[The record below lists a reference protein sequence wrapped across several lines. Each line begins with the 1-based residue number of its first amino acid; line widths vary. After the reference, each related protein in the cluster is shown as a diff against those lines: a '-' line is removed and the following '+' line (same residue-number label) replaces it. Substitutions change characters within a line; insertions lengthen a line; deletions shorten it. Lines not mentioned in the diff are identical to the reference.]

1 MPAPALRNGFLLSCQ
16 FFPVDCNHVSHRI
29 KKIKIKKY
37 RKCTTGY
44 VIPFFLMLLT
54 GAGAGAGV
62 EEFAVEADMVKTQVT
77 TDEKKTTVCKR

>member
-1 MPAPALRNGFLLSCQ
+1 
-16 FFPVDCNHVSHRI
+16 
-29 KKIKIKKY
+29 
-37 RKCTTGY
+37 
-44 VIPFFLMLLT
+44 MLLT